1 MSMLAEGSHLEPD
14 LKSRHAIPLQRN
26 SLNMQGFDMG
36 SSNLNHSQLITV
48 IMPVYNG
55 ERYLEKAVRSVLA
68 QSYPNFEL
76 ILVDD
81 CSSDQST
88 QIIEKYLPDQRV
100 VYLRNTKNTGVASSR
115 NRALEHAKGEF
126 ITFHDQDDL
135 WLPNKLS
142 LQMDALR
149 QNPDVGLLH
158 TRYARIDTEGEL
170 LPEYRSLCEQAFGN
184 NRAETYV
191 GDVFEEIF
199 ISNDI
204 QPLTS
209 IIPKKVLDE
218 VGWFNP
224 DLPGVDDYELWLRIA
239 QRYPIGH
246 LQTITGFWR
255 MHGAQQSKQG
265 YAMLLIRL
273 KAMDTFLA
281 TYPDATK
288 RVNREAYV
296 QRMHSMNRGVAN
308 HYFHNLQ
315 DYKTAQHYFKK
326 ALGLKPNDV
335 NSLVKLVYCSLPGQA
350 RNLLRHFKNTL
361 RRSAIA
367 EKSSPSQQ
375 RPK

>member
-1 MSMLAEGSHLEPD
+1 MDVSNPKSH
-14 LKSRHAIPLQRN
+14 PLVT
-26 SLNMQGFDMG
+26 
-36 SSNLNHSQLITV
+36 I

-55 ERYLEKAVRSVLA
+55 ERYLEKAVQSALA

-76 ILVDD
+76 ILIDD
-81 CSSDQST
+81 CSGDQST

-100 VYLRNTKNTGVASSR
+100 VYLRNTKNVGVASSR
-115 NRALEHAKGEF
+115 NRALEHSKGEF

-149 QNPDVGLLH
+149 QHPEIGLLH

-170 LPEYRSLCEQAFGN
+170 LPEYRSLCAQSFGN
-184 NRAETYV
+184 DEAETYV
-191 GDVFEEIF
+191 ADVFEEIF

-209 IIPKKVLDE
+209 IIPKNVLDE

-224 DLPGVDDYELWLRIA
+224 GLPGVDDYELWLRIA
-239 QRYPIGH
+239 RCYPVGH

-255 MHGAQQSKQG
+255 MHSAQQSKQG

-281 TYPDATK
+281 THPDAPK
-288 RVNREAYV
+288 RVSREAYV
-296 QRMHSMNRGVAN
+296 QRMFSMNRGVAN

-315 DYKTAQHYFKK
+315 DYKAALPYFKK
-326 ALGLKPNDV
+326 ALRLKPSDV
-335 NSLVKLVYCSLPGQA
+335 NSFVKLLYCSLPSRA
-350 RNLLRHFKNTL
+350 RDRLRYFKNAL
-361 RRSAIA
+361 KRSISA
-367 EKSSPSQQ
+367 E
-375 RPK
+375 

>member
-1 MSMLAEGSHLEPD
+1 ME
-14 LKSRHAIPLQRN
+14 
-26 SLNMQGFDMG
+26 
-36 SSNLNHSQLITV
+36 SSNPSHSPLITV

-55 ERYLEKAVRSVLA
+55 ERYLEKAVQSVLA

-81 CSSDQST
+81 CSGDQSA
-88 QIIEKYLPDQRV
+88 QIIEKYLSDPRV
-100 VYLRNTKNTGVASSR
+100 VYLRNAKNAGVASSR
-115 NRALEHAKGEF
+115 NRALERAKGEF

-135 WLPNKLS
+135 WLPNKLL

-149 QNPDVGLLH
+149 QHPDVGLLH

-170 LPEYRSLCEQAFGN
+170 LPEYRSLGEQAFGN
-184 NRAETYV
+184 DGAEIHV
-191 GDVFEEIF
+191 RDVFEEIF

-255 MHGAQQSKQG
+255 IHGAQQSKQG

-273 KAMDTFLA
+273 KAMDIFLA
-281 TYPDATK
+281 THPDAAK
-288 RVNREAYV
+288 RVSHEAYV

-315 DYKTAQHYFKK
+315 DYETALHYFKK
-326 ALGLKPNDV
+326 ALGLKPGDM
-335 NSLVKLVYCSLPGQA
+335 NSLIKLAYCSLPGQA

-361 RRSAIA
+361 RRSVSV
-367 EKSSPSQQ
+367 EKSSPSHQ

>member
-1 MSMLAEGSHLEPD
+1 
-14 LKSRHAIPLQRN
+14 
-26 SLNMQGFDMG
+26 
-36 SSNLNHSQLITV
+36 
-48 IMPVYNG
+48 MPVYNG
-55 ERYLEKAVRSVLA
+55 ERYLEKALQSALA
-68 QSYPNFEL
+68 QTYPNFEL

-81 CSSDQST
+81 CSADQSAH
-88 QIIEKYLPDQRV
+88 IIEKYLPDERV
-100 VYLRNTKNTGVASSR
+100 VYLRNTENAGVASSR

-135 WLPNKLS
+135 WLRNKLS
-142 LQMDALR
+142 LQMEALR
-149 QNPDVGLLH
+149 KHPDVGLLH
-158 TRYARIDTEGEL
+158 TRYARIDTADEL
-170 LPEYRSLCEQAFGN
+170 LPEYRSLGAQEFGN
-184 NRAETYV
+184 DGAETRV

-209 IIPKKVLDE
+209 IIPKKVLDK

-265 YAMLLIRL
+265 YAMLLMRL
-273 KAMDTFLA
+273 KAMNVFLS
-281 TYPDATK
+281 THPNTK
-288 RVNREAYV
+288 KRLSRRAYV

-315 DYKTAQHYFKK
+315 DYRTARHYFKQ
-326 ALGLKPNDV
+326 ALKLRLVDIG
-335 NSLVKLVYCSLPGQA
+335 SFVKLAYCTLPDQA
-350 RNLLRHFKNTL
+350 RNILRHFKNTL
-361 RRSAIA
+361 KREIST
-367 EKSSPSQQ
+367 EKSSQPQQ
-375 RPK
+375 RSK